1 VSTPELQPGFWRGVR
16 QEALAGIVVLA
27 VGSAGAGIFYLCYT
41 VPTKLD
47 DVLSNQQVIQK
58 KVGEIEDKV
67 YGARCPLDQAGTTA
81 LSWAKPPFQSWKLSL
96 PIRSSGSLLPLA
108 PKSSGFSQLS
118 QTLGFS

>member
-1 VSTPELQPGFWRGVR
+1 MSTPESQPGFWRSVR

-47 DVLSNQQVIQK
+47 DVLSNQQLIQK

-67 YGARCPLDQAGTTA
+67 SDHDVRIIKLELAR
-81 LSWAKPPFQSWKLSL
+81 
-96 PIRSSGSLLPLA
+96 
-108 PKSSGFSQLS
+108 
-118 QTLGFS
+118 

>member
-1 VSTPELQPGFWRGVR
+1 MSTTEPQPGFWRGVR

-27 VGSAGAGIFYLCYT
+27 VGSAGAGIFYLCYA

-67 YGARCPLDQAGTTA
+67 MDHDVRLI
-81 LSWAKPPFQSWKLSL
+81 KLEL
-96 PIRSSGSLLPLA
+96 RR
-108 PKSSGFSQLS
+108 
-118 QTLGFS
+118 